1 MIPVN
6 EPSIGREE
14 LARVTACVK
23 SNWISSQ
30 GKFLKE
36 LEDEFARYC
45 GVRFGISTTNGTAAL
60 HLALAAL
67 SIGPGDEVLVP
78 TFTMAATAF
87 AVCYCG
93 ARPVFIDAEPETF
106 SLDVNRV
113 ADYLRRQEKK
123 GTLRVKAVIPVH
135 LYGHPMDLDPLLEL
149 ARRYSLAVVEDAAEA
164 HGAEYKGKKCGG
176 LGDLGCFSF
185 YANKIITTGEGGM
198 VVTDNPRLADRARS
212 LKDLAHDPGKR
223 FRHIEL
229 GFNYR
234 MTNLQAAVGIA
245 QLKKIDRHIQQKR
258 WMAGEYTRRLE
269 SLPGLTLP
277 QEKSWAKNVYWM
289 YGLLVEPEFGLT
301 RDQLMAYLK
310 EKGVDTRSFF
320 IPMHLQPVFTQGRY
334 KAKRNGP
341 FPVAEEIAQKGLY
354 LPSGLTLT
362 ESQIQYVCRQMKKA
376 SLAGRGQIEAEL
388 SRR

>member
-14 LARVTACVK
+14 LALVTACIK

-36 LEDEFARYC
+36 LEDGFARYC
-45 GVRFGISTTNGTAAL
+45 GVRYGISTTNGTAAL
-60 HLALAAL
+60 HLALEAL

-93 ARPVFIDAEPETF
+93 ARPVFIDSEPETF
-106 SLDVNRV
+106 SLDLNRV
-113 ADYLRRQEKK
+113 SEYLRRQEKK
-123 GTLRVKAVIPVH
+123 GALKVKAIIPVH
-135 LYGHPMDLDPLLEL
+135 LYGHPVDMDPLLDI
-149 ARRYSLAVVEDAAEA
+149 ARRYSLAVVEDAAEV

-176 LGDLGCFSF
+176 LADLGCFSF

-198 VVTDNPRLADRARS
+198 VVTDDPRLADRARR
-212 LKDLAHDPGKR
+212 LKDLAHDPRRR
-223 FRHIEL
+223 FLHTEL

-234 MTNLQAAVGIA
+234 MTNLQAALGVA
-245 QLKKIDRHIQQKR
+245 QLKKIDRHIRHKR
-258 WMAGEYTRRLE
+258 WMAAEYGRLLG

-277 QEKSWAKNVYWM
+277 VEKPWAKNVYWM
-289 YGLLVEPEFGLT
+289 YGLLVEPEFGLN
-301 RDQLMAYLK
+301 RDQLMEYLK
-310 EKGVDTRSFF
+310 ENGVDTRSFF
-320 IPMHLQPVFTQGRY
+320 IPMHLQPVFTQGPL
-334 KAKRNGP
+334 KAKKSGP
-341 FPVAEEIAQKGLY
+341 FPVAEQIAQKGLY

-362 ESQIQYVCRQMKKA
+362 ESQIKQVCRLMKKA
-376 SLAGRGQIEAEL
+376 SPAGR
-388 SRR
+388 R